1 VGVLPGVLLWRW
13 RFAVRSP
20 VRLGRVITARSV
32 RAVWWSVLVEMVG
45 RCGGGK
51 GKEVV
56 VKGN

>member
-1 VGVLPGVLLWRW
+1 VLLWRW
-13 RFAVRSP
+13 RCAVRFP
-20 VRLGRVITARSV
+20 VRLGRVITARNV
-32 RAVWWSVLVEMVG
+32 RAVWWSVLVEVVG